1 MGVADDLLPDTNPYR
16 ERALAGNVA
25 LGLGFVMIVFVTT
38 GFVTPNWLEVDPRF
52 YGTQFKKLGLWVHCF
67 NSYPDI
73 NDFNNERFFVAC
85 RWIFNPFTEGYAE
98 IRYRIVPPFFV
109 ATQFFFTLCFIGML
123 ISIALTLM
131 YLLCID
137 EYYRV
142 KVLRWIG
149 VDLMAAAVCG
159 TISLI
164 IFGAEGD
171 GRSFMPD
178 WEQNYLS
185 WSFGL
190 AFVGVAMQYVTAVLF
205 LVEARIQMR
214 KEIARESVEKQQY
227 PMDPRT
233 V

>member
-1 MGVADDLLPDTNPYR
+1 MYNEWNYSSNTLKVSVIFLL
-16 ERALAGNVA
+16 VSSFCVII
-25 LGLGFVMIVFVTT
+25 GFSTPHWLDASPTHKFV
-38 GFVTPNWLEVDPRF
+38 N
-52 YGTQFKKLGLWVHCF
+52 LGLWQACF
-67 NSYPDI
+67 DGFHDKGHQYEVTFNGCKHILLEEYDI
-73 NDFNNERFFVAC
+73 
-85 RWIFNPFTEGYAE
+85 
-98 IRYRIVPPFFV
+98 IRYEVAKPFFV

-214 KEIARESVEKQQY
+214 KEIAREGVEKQQY
-227 PMDPRT
+227 PMERT

>member
-1 MGVADDLLPDTNPYR
+1 LLPDTNPYR
-16 ERALAGNVA
+16 ERTLSGNVA
-25 LGLGFVMIVFVTT
+25 LALGFVMIVFVTT

-52 YGTQFKKLGLWVHCF
+52 YGTQFQKLGLWVHCF

-73 NDFNNERFFVAC
+73 NDHENQRFFVAC
-85 RWIFNPFTEGYAE
+85 RWIFNPFTKGYAE
-98 IRYRIVPPFFV
+98 IRYLIVPPFFV

-131 YLLCID
+131 YLCID

-149 VDLMAAAVCG
+149 FDLMVAAVCG
-159 TISLI
+159 TVSLI

-190 AFVGVAMQYVTAVLF
+190 AFVGVAMQYVTSVLF
-205 LVEARIQMR
+205 LVEARIQQR
-214 KEIARESVEKQQY
+214 KEIARESNDKQQQQQY
-227 PMDPRT
+227 PMERT

>member
-1 MGVADDLLPDTNPYR
+1 MYNEWSYSSRTLKVSVVFLAISSLSVILAFSTPHWLDSYPTLRLQNPKFTN
-16 ERALAGNVA
+16 
-25 LGLGFVMIVFVTT
+25 
-38 GFVTPNWLEVDPRF
+38 
-52 YGTQFKKLGLWVHCF
+52 LGLWQACF
-67 NSYPDI
+67 NGFFDKGHQYEVKFYGCKHVLLEEYDI
-73 NDFNNERFFVAC
+73 
-85 RWIFNPFTEGYAE
+85 
-98 IRYRIVPPFFV
+98 IRLELIKPFFV

-123 ISIALTLM
+123 IAIALTLM

-149 VDLMAAAVCG
+149 ADLMIAAVCG

-164 IFGAEGD
+164 IFGAQGD
-171 GRSFMPD
+171 GRDFMPD

-190 AFVGVAMQYVTAVLF
+190 AFVGVAMQYVTSVLF
-205 LVEARIQMR
+205 LVEARIQQR
-214 KEIARESVEKQQY
+214 KEIARENVEKQQY
-227 PMDPRT
+227 PMERN

>member
-1 MGVADDLLPDTNPYR
+1 
-16 ERALAGNVA
+16 
-25 LGLGFVMIVFVTT
+25 
-38 GFVTPNWLEVDPRF
+38 
-52 YGTQFKKLGLWVHCF
+52 
-67 NSYPDI
+67 
-73 NDFNNERFFVAC
+73 
-85 RWIFNPFTEGYAE
+85 
-98 IRYRIVPPFFV
+98 
-109 ATQFFFTLCFIGML
+109 
-123 ISIALTLM
+123 M

-149 VDLMAAAVCG
+149 FDLMVAAVCG

-190 AFVGVAMQYVTAVLF
+190 AFVGKWTESQSFNLTSTDVCRSGHAVRHVGPLPGGGQDTAEEGDRQGQRG
-205 LVEARIQMR
+205 EAAVPHG
-214 KEIARESVEKQQY
+214 EDCV
-227 PMDPRT
+227 D
-233 V
+233 

>member
-1 MGVADDLLPDTNPYR
+1 
-16 ERALAGNVA
+16 
-25 LGLGFVMIVFVTT
+25 
-38 GFVTPNWLEVDPRF
+38 
-52 YGTQFKKLGLWVHCF
+52 
-67 NSYPDI
+67 
-73 NDFNNERFFVAC
+73 
-85 RWIFNPFTEGYAE
+85 
-98 IRYRIVPPFFV
+98 
-109 ATQFFFTLCFIGML
+109 ML

-190 AFVGVAMQYVTAVLF
+190 AFVGQSKYSQYFLQVTSF
-205 LVEARIQMR
+205 
-214 KEIARESVEKQQY
+214 
-227 PMDPRT
+227 
-233 V
+233 

>member
-1 MGVADDLLPDTNPYR
+1 MIYNEWTFSSRTLRVSVVLL
-16 ERALAGNVA
+16 AVSSVCVILS
-25 LGLGFVMIVFVTT
+25 FS
-38 GFVTPNWLEVDPRF
+38 TPHWLDS
-52 YGTQFKKLGLWVHCF
+52 YGTQRLPNPKFTNLGLWQACF
-67 NSYPDI
+67 NGFHDKGHQYEVKFYGCKHVLLEEYDI
-73 NDFNNERFFVAC
+73 
-85 RWIFNPFTEGYAE
+85 
-98 IRYRIVPPFFV
+98 IRLELVKPFFV

-149 VDLMAAAVCG
+149 ADLMVAAVCG

-164 IFGAEGD
+164 IFGAQGD
-171 GRSFMPD
+171 GRDFMPD

-205 LVEARIQMR
+205 LVEARIQQR
-214 KEIARESVEKQQY
+214 KELARDSVDKQQY
-227 PMDPRT
+227 PMREERT